1 MRGAADARIAYK
13 KPFAENACYQY
24 AALRNILKNK
34 GKEIEIL
41 ANYEPRCNFIAEWW
55 KQLYGESEG
64 KDGKGIFPASVTF
77 TADLHSMGQYI
88 QDGRRTIFETV
99 LEIDRPQTEMLVPKS
114 EDDLDGLNYLAGKSL
129 DYVNKKAAEGTRM
142 AHIDGGV
149 PNLTIHIPE
158 ASPYYLGQ
166 LFFFFEK
173 ACAISG
179 YMLGVNPFDQPG
191 VEAYKKNMFRL
202 LGK

>member
-1 MRGAADARIAYK
+1 MLFR
-13 KPFAENACYQY
+13 
-24 AALRNILKNK
+24 
-34 GKEIEIL
+34 
-41 ANYEPRCNFIAEWW
+41 
-55 KQLYGESEG
+55 S
-64 KDGKGIFPASVTF
+64 IFPASVSF

-99 LEIDRPQTEMLVPKS
+99 LEIERPQIELLVPKS

-149 PNLTIHIPE
+149 PNLIISIPE
-158 ASPYYLGQ
+158 ATPYYLGQ